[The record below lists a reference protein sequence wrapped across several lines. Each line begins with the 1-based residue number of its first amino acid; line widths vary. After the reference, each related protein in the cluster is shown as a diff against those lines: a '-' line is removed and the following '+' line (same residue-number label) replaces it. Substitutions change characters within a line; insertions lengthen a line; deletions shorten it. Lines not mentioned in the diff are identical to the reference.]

1 LRQLLKSF
9 PVERSLQRRRD
20 VIKKVIAYMTLGID
34 VSRLF
39 TEMILAVEDRDL
51 VIKKMVY
58 LYLTTYAQNNPE
70 LSQMCTNT
78 LQKDTSNDDPIIRG
92 LALRSLCSLRVESM
106 MEYVIDPLRRSL
118 GDSNAYVRKT
128 AVMGVLKLHDLN
140 PSIVEGLVDVVRGM
154 VTDSDTIVVANAIRC
169 VNEIRRKEG
178 GMKVSRKEMLQLLN
192 RVQEFDEFGL
202 SEVLGLLVKYEPN
215 GKDEMFA
222 IMNLLDPV
230 LRTSNSGSV
239 LATIKCFLKLT
250 DGIEG
255 MGEMVCQRI
264 KPPILTLV
272 AGGTPELVYC
282 LLCHLKHLVNISPST
297 FSPDY
302 RQLYIRYNEPSHVKY
317 LKVEILASLANEENG
332 IDIISELS
340 EYVTD
345 TDGKLGVRAV
355 RAIADVG
362 CGRGCLL
369 EGGQGGIGEV
379 VVEKLVELTGLD
391 AGHVS
396 CQAAECLKDVTRKHP
411 TMRATVAPVLPRCT
425 KFIRDDRGLASVIW
439 MMGEFGDIVSE
450 APYCMERMVDNEW
463 DDLGTEVKTSLL
475 TSCVKL
481 FFKRPG
487 EMQKVLGK
495 CLVKSAGDTSSQE
508 LHDRALLYYR
518 LLGAGGDQAES
529 VVSGTNQNVERER
542 TFAEEQDEEQ
552 IRRLREEF
560 NTLSVVFEQEEVHWC
575 KEEFRMGREEGGG
588 GVKVVQDAFG
598 GSVVMEPTPS
608 AATEPLQA
616 DAGGNAAETYEDL
629 LGFAEEPPP
638 PASSGAP
645 SATPPQPPAADAMK
659 LNPSFSI
666 DGATFQSV
674 WQRLPE
680 ACSSICPATKIHT
693 TAEVEST
700 LTTKGVLTMASGE
713 MDSELKFFLYCQDS
727 EDGSMYLLQCGID
740 KTCEP
745 RVVSI
750 VVKSEGGA
758 KGERVMRIVNESLG
772 NVAM

>member
-1 LRQLLKSF
+1 
-9 PVERSLQRRRD
+9 
-20 VIKKVIAYMTLGID
+20 MTLGID

-317 LKVEILASLANEENG
+317 LKVEILASLANEEVRLNEG
-332 IDIISELS
+332 AKDGWSE
-340 EYVTD
+340 
-345 TDGKLGVRAV
+345 
-355 RAIADVG
+355 
-362 CGRGCLL
+362 GRL
-369 EGGQGGIGEV
+369 EGNDSKCSMKARSKQQQQCTASLQ
-379 VVEKLVELTGLD
+379 EKNLLLV
-391 AGHVS
+391 A
-396 CQAAECLKDVTRKHP
+396 
-411 TMRATVAPVLPRCT
+411 
-425 KFIRDDRGLASVIW
+425 
-439 MMGEFGDIVSE
+439 
-450 APYCMERMVDNEW
+450 
-463 DDLGTEVKTSLL
+463 SLL
-475 TSCVKL
+475 T
-481 FFKRPG
+481 
-487 EMQKVLGK
+487 
-495 CLVKSAGDTSSQE
+495 
-508 LHDRALLYYR
+508 
-518 LLGAGGDQAES
+518 
-529 VVSGTNQNVERER
+529 
-542 TFAEEQDEEQ
+542 
-552 IRRLREEF
+552 
-560 NTLSVVFEQEEVHWC
+560 
-575 KEEFRMGREEGGG
+575 
-588 GVKVVQDAFG
+588 
-598 GSVVMEPTPS
+598 
-608 AATEPLQA
+608 PL
-616 DAGGNAAETYEDL
+616 
-629 LGFAEEPPP
+629 
-638 PASSGAP
+638 
-645 SATPPQPPAADAMK
+645 
-659 LNPSFSI
+659 
-666 DGATFQSV
+666 
-674 WQRLPE
+674 
-680 ACSSICPATKIHT
+680 
-693 TAEVEST
+693 
-700 LTTKGVLTMASGE
+700 
-713 MDSELKFFLYCQDS
+713 
-727 EDGSMYLLQCGID
+727 
-740 KTCEP
+740 
-745 RVVSI
+745 
-750 VVKSEGGA
+750 
-758 KGERVMRIVNESLG
+758 
-772 NVAM
+772 